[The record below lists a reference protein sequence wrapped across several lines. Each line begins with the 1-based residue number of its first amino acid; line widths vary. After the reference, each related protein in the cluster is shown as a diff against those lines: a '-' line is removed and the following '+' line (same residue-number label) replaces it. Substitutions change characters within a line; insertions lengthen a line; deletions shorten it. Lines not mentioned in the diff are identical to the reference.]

1 MPYAGNMAKKKVQ
14 PTRIILLEAARSALA
29 EKGHSE
35 FSMRSVAK
43 AAGVHLRTVQ
53 YYFPTKRDLLT
64 EAMEYTLS
72 AYYLGQ
78 YPLTRNNYAGLTP
91 EKKFEAMIGFL
102 FDDLKEPF
110 VCLFFPEMWALAS
123 KDEDA
128 AAALDKFYRLHRQ
141 SIAAVIAEY
150 RPELSTR
157 SVGHRAAIVAMLIE
171 GLLLLVGHG
180 KTQHNELRGIRAE
193 VMRQMKN
200 IVESDE
206 VSPAGKS

>member
-1 MPYAGNMAKKKVQ
+1 MAKKKLQ
-14 PTRIILLEAARSALA
+14 PTKIILLEAARSALA

-64 EAMEYTLS
+64 EAMEYTLNT
-72 AYYLGQ
+72 YYLGQ
-78 YPLTRNNYAGLTP
+78 YPVTRNNYVGLSP
-91 EKKFEAMIGFL
+91 AKKFEAMVGFI

-128 AAALDKFYRLHRQ
+128 AAALDKFYRMHRQ
-141 SIAAVIAEY
+141 SIAAVITEY
-150 RPELSTR
+150 RPDLSSRT
-157 SVGHRAAIVAMLIE
+157 VGHRAAIVAMLLE
-171 GLLLLVGHG
+171 GMLLLVGHG
-180 KTQHNELRGIRAE
+180 KPQHSELRGIRSE
-193 VMRQMKN
+193 VLRQLKN
-200 IVESDE
+200 IVEAPES
-206 VSPAGKS
+206 SSGSKT